1 MENSGDDSVSD
12 KSHEAKGEQE
22 DRARENRGEG
32 LNLVGDGLL
41 IIAGEVTQAGGEV
54 AGAFADGKLIDY
66 EVGEAAGFMQGE
78 GKAFAFE
85 HAIGGIMKG
94 ALQRGVREGA
104 LGHAQGFR
112 SGDPI
117 LEEYG

>member
-1 MENSGDDSVSD
+1 
-12 KSHEAKGEQE
+12 
-22 DRARENRGEG
+22 
-32 LNLVGDGLL
+32 
-41 IIAGEVTQAGGEV
+41 
-54 AGAFADGKLIDY
+54 
-66 EVGEAAGFMQGE
+66 MQGE

-112 SGDPI
+112 SRDPV
-117 LEEYG
+117 LKEYG